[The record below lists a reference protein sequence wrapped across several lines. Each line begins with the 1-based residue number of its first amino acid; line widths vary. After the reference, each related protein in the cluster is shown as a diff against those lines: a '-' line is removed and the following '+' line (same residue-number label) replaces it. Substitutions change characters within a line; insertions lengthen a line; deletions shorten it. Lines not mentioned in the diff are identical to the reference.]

1 MSSRSI
7 VTGICVLLAGT
18 ALACGDFVSAT
29 RAGGPSEPAPERPE
43 GWESLEDE
51 GSATRLYYQFVDP
64 RGQVRFVETLED
76 VPEALR
82 AGVGFVKLD
91 VAPPLSPG
99 DAARVRQER
108 RERSASTRI
117 AAAAPGSGIVL
128 YSAEWCGACKKAKRW
143 LERNDVDYEL
153 RDIDDPR
160 WAEELVRRTGRRA
173 VPVIDVEGR
182 IMTGFSAQGYD
193 RLVARG

>member
-128 YSAEWCGACKKAKRW
+128 YSAEWCGAPA
-143 LERNDVDYEL
+143 
-153 RDIDDPR
+153 
-160 WAEELVRRTGRRA
+160 G
-173 VPVIDVEGR
+173 
-182 IMTGFSAQGYD
+182 
-193 RLVARG
+193 ARFR